1 MRALRAPG
9 LTYDFRHF
17 CLPSAATGI
26 KAKIMPT
33 QSCFGLATSGSS
45 LPVLDFRS
53 WNNRRFFF
61 LPLQPDWF
69 NHFPLSQADM
79 NSSDLLVE
87 RLEPPLLSEQ
97 DLEIRKSG
105 QLLSPSL
112 LFERQAT
119 DRSFPTLQIP
129 KELFSVPPILFVTS
143 PVYWFFKLGY
153 FGTTHKPLLGDIRL
167 TLGPYSTPDR
177 VSSFI

>member
-1 MRALRAPG
+1 
-9 LTYDFRHF
+9 
-17 CLPSAATGI
+17 
-26 KAKIMPT
+26 MPT
-33 QSCFGLATSGSS
+33 QSCLGLATGGPP
-45 LPVLDFRS
+45 LPVSDF
-53 WNNRRFFF
+53 WNGSHRRFFF
-61 LPLQPDWF
+61 LSLRPDRF
-69 NHFPLSQADM
+69 SHFPMSQANM